1 MFCFYKFLA
10 SKIQVDTHFVEIGGV
25 PYNHFKEENYQYN
38 NFDGKVKTN
47 RNDQESCQNIE
58 ERDKIWKKRVKDND
72 RKLSTER
79 AQNKEN
85 FDFEL
90 KSKIYM
96 EPNEIHE
103 NPEYH
108 TKKNSIL
115 QKGED
120 SSGCYHCL
128 PIELLDGTTT
138 RVICA
143 PKLNPKIGKIASR
156 KRKGLEY
163 LR

>member
-1 MFCFYKFLA
+1 M
-10 SKIQVDTHFVEIGGV
+10 
-25 PYNHFKEENYQYN
+25 
-38 NFDGKVKTN
+38 KTN
-47 RNDQESCQNIE
+47 RNDLESCQNIE
-58 ERDKIWKKRVKDND
+58 ERDKIWKKRVKDID
-72 RKLSTER
+72 KKLSTE
-79 AQNKEN
+79 EN

-96 EPNEIHE
+96 EPNEIPK
-103 NPEYH
+103 NPEHH

-120 SSGCYHCL
+120 FSGCYHCL

-138 RVICA
+138 KVICA
-143 PKLNPKIGKIASR
+143 PKLNPKIGKIARSR
-156 KRKGLEY
+156 KRKGMEY